1 MTRLTNLLPLKFEVC
16 LTTVFGSLLLLLASS
31 CGSTQSKESATT
43 LFNRHVESCVCQNL
57 VIETDNYSRLEY
69 TDFIESCNSTVRD
82 SNPERFPAE
91 MQYSPTIDELRCQED
106 VEPWLEVVEENR
118 QLQENNREFWEKLHD
133 VQE

>member
-1 MTRLTNLLPLKFEVC
+1 MTRLTNLLPIKFEVC

-82 SNPERFPAE
+82 SSPERFTAE

>member
-1 MTRLTNLLPLKFEVC
+1 MTRYINFPSRKLKNELLIVI
-16 LTTVFGSLLLLLASS
+16 GSVLLLLLGG
-31 CGSTQSKESATT
+31 CGTSQSEETITT

-69 TDFIESCNSTVRD
+69 ADFIESCNETVHK
-82 SNPERFPAE
+82 SNPEKFLTT
-91 MQYSPTIDELRCQED
+91 MHYSPTIDELRCQED

-118 QLQENNREFWEKLHD
+118 QLQENNREFWETLQH

>member
-1 MTRLTNLLPLKFEVC
+1 MTRHIDFPSRNFEIELLTVIGGVL
-16 LTTVFGSLLLLLASS
+16 SLFLGS
-31 CGSTQSKESATT
+31 CGTYQSEESVTT

-91 MQYSPTIDELRCQED
+91 MQYSPAIDELRCQED

>member
-1 MTRLTNLLPLKFEVC
+1 MTRLINLLPIKFEVC
-16 LTTVFGSLLLLLASS
+16 LTTVFGSLLLLLAIS
-31 CGSTQSKESATT
+31 CGSPQSKESATT
-43 LFNRHVESCVCQNL
+43 LFNRHVESCICQNL
-57 VIETDNYSRLEY
+57 VIETDNHSRLEY

-91 MQYSPTIDELRCQED
+91 MQYSPAIDELRCQED

>member
-1 MTRLTNLLPLKFEVC
+1 M
-16 LTTVFGSLLLLLASS
+16 LLLAIS
-31 CGSTQSKESATT
+31 CGSPQSKESATT
-43 LFNRHVESCVCQNL
+43 LFNRHVESCICQNL
-57 VIETDNYSRLEY
+57 VIETDNHSRLEY

-91 MQYSPTIDELRCQED
+91 MQYSPAIDELRCQED

>member
-1 MTRLTNLLPLKFEVC
+1 MTRLTNLLPLN
-16 LTTVFGSLLLLLASS
+16 LTTVFGSFLLLLASG
-31 CGSTQSKESATT
+31 CGTSQSEESVTT

-69 TDFIESCNSTVRD
+69 IDFIESCNSTVRD

-91 MQYSPTIDELRCQED
+91 MQYSPAIDELRCQED